1 MSRRRRGQ
9 SRAGTPEA
17 AGYGPSA
24 GGGGCREVGLFTDH
38 KWDYINLAD
47 FKAKGCGP
55 GFVYGYLWFSL
66 VLSIAVYGVDSFTAV
81 NLLAFDRWSSKI
93 EPAIPIDVSKW
104 IFSGCI
110 IASFVNLAY
119 EGIRA
124 FRVMRR
130 RNVAECYM
138 DSLAARWESIRLGKG
153 QGWKRFLVFAELTKS
168 KKGAEYIALFT
179 YFSFQCKC
187 LFAPHRFAE
196 EADEN
201 SVDSLCS
208 GPRQVVNALT
218 LRSVYVAK
226 LNPGKDSV
234 EGSIVGFFD
243 KIKQLAEEDYQ
254 QAVILSGMCFTL
266 VIWVFSALYLL
277 SAILF
282 YVFFLFHWIPRDDG
296 GLTGYCE
303 RKVNKR
309 LTSIVTTKVNKAL
322 AKSQAKR
329 EKADALAMR
338 NGEKPHLERAATLPV
353 LPDVGPGKE
362 DSLPQ
367 MPMLGRNETTTTL
380 PAYTSRPGTPNSFEL
395 TAMDQKRPLPS
406 RSGTSGSYSS
416 RAPLIGGAADM
427 GYGRASPEPRLP
439 DLDFGPVAPLRTAT
453 ANSQRYRPYG
463 PGTGSIR
470 NFTATPAPMDGYG
483 PPTDGFAAPGGGFG
497 PTRTPTAHSMNAYG
511 DPPARYDAYNPGR
524 QDTYDGRAS
533 PAPTYRTGTPAARP
547 PMGPG
552 PGPGPM
558 RSLTGQVPPR
568 SAPPQRNMTAPV
580 RPGDFEPPARTG
592 TSQSARPPGQGTP
605 WQGYENEYRF

>member
-1 MSRRRRGQ
+1 MGCLSHSRKQTRQ
-9 SRAGTPEA
+9 E
-17 AGYGPSA
+17 
-24 GGGGCREVGLFTDH
+24 FTDH

-66 VLSIAVYGVDSFTAV
+66 ILSIAVYGVDSFTAV

-93 EPAIPIDVSKW
+93 KPAIPIDVSKW

-119 EGIRA
+119 EGVRA

-153 QGWKRFLVFAELTKS
+153 QGWRRFLVFAELTKS

-179 YFSFQCKC
+179 YFSFQSWI
-187 LFAPHRFAE
+187 R
-196 EADEN
+196 
-201 SVDSLCS
+201 VIVCS

-226 LNPGKDSV
+226 LTPTADSV

-243 KIKQLAEEDYQ
+243 KIKSLAEEDYQ

-277 SAILF
+277 SAVLF

-338 NGEKPHLERAATLPV
+338 NGEKPHLDRAATLPV
-353 LPDVGPGKE
+353 LPDVGLGKE
-362 DSLPQ
+362 DALPQ
-367 MPMLGRNETTTTL
+367 MPMLNRNETTTTL

-395 TAMDQKRPLPS
+395 TAMDQKRPIPS
-406 RSGTSGSYSS
+406 RSGTAGSYSS

-439 DLDFGPVAPLRTAT
+439 DLDFSSVPPPRTAT
-453 ANSQRYRPYG
+453 ANSQRSYRPGYG
-463 PGTGSIR
+463 PSGSSGSIR
-470 NFTATPAPMDGYG
+470 NFTATPAPMDAGM
-483 PPTDGFAAPGGGFG
+483 PPYG
-497 PTRTPTAHSMNAYG
+497 PTRTPTSHSMNAYG
-511 DPPARYDAYNPGR
+511 NPPARSYDAYSPDAR
-524 QDTYDGRAS
+524 TYDAYDGRAS
-533 PAPTYRTGTPAARP
+533 PAPTTYRTGTPASTSIP
-547 PMGPG
+547 TPMGP
-552 PGPGPM
+552 PQQPM
-558 RSLTGQVPPR
+558 RSLTGQVPQRGP
-568 SAPPQRNMTAPV
+568 PPHPQRNMTAPV

-592 TSQSARPPGQGTP
+592 TSQSMRGPPPGQAG
-605 WQGYENEYRF
+605 QGMPPNQRAYGYDGGYRF

>member
-1 MSRRRRGQ
+1 MGCLSHSRKQ
-9 SRAGTPEA
+9 TKQE
-17 AGYGPSA
+17 
-24 GGGGCREVGLFTDH
+24 FTDH

-66 VLSIAVYGVDSFTAV
+66 ILSIAVYGVDSFTAV

-93 EPAIPIDVSKW
+93 KPAIPLDVSKW

-119 EGIRA
+119 EGVRA

-153 QGWKRFLVFAELTKS
+153 QGWRRFLVFAELTKS

-179 YFSFQCKC
+179 YFSFQSWI
-187 LFAPHRFAE
+187 R
-196 EADEN
+196 
-201 SVDSLCS
+201 VIVCS

-226 LNPGKDSV
+226 LTPTANSV

-243 KIKQLAEEDYQ
+243 KIKSLAEEDYQ

-277 SAILF
+277 SAVLF

-303 RKVNKR
+303 RKTNKR

-338 NGEKPHLERAATLPV
+338 NGEKPHLDRAATLPV
-353 LPDVGPGKE
+353 LPDVGLGGKE

-395 TAMDQKRPLPS
+395 TAMDQKRPVPS
-406 RSGTSGSYSS
+406 RSGTSGSSYSS
-416 RAPLIGGAADM
+416 RAPLIGAAADM
-427 GYGRASPEPRLP
+427 GYGRASPEPPRMP
-439 DLDFGPVAPLRTAT
+439 DLDFGGPVAPPSRTAT
-453 ANSQRYRPYG
+453 AGSQRSYRPGYG
-463 PGTGSIR
+463 PPPGSAGSMR
-470 NFTATPAPMDGYG
+470 NCTATPAPMDADMASY
-483 PPTDGFAAPGGGFG
+483 G
-497 PTRTPTAHSMNAYG
+497 PTRTPTSRSINAYG
-511 DPPARYDAYNPGR
+511 GNPPAARSYDAYNPEAR
-524 QDTYDGRAS
+524 TYDAFDGRAS
-533 PAPTYRTGTPAARP
+533 PAPATYRAGTPASASRAPP
-547 PMGPG
+547 PMGAPQQ
-552 PGPGPM
+552 PM
-558 RSLTGQVPPR
+558 RSLTGQLPPR
-568 SAPPQRNMTAPV
+568 GPPPQRNMTAPV

-592 TSQSARPPGQGTP
+592 TAQSMRGPPPRQGGP
-605 WQGYENEYRF
+605 GGPPNQQRGYGYDGGYGF